1 MRRTA
6 PGSRIGRAGV
16 AIGLLASIAIGGC
29 AKDPLFVL
37 DSDIPAPYGAEGRA
51 TSGIERRDGVLVG
64 VDSVFGSKVDD
75 PVGTIDA
82 LVPRFTAV
90 GWVVGRR
97 GSTDSTATVVFAKGD
112 RRCRVRVVRNELDP
126 AMSRIAYR
134 LDQVRPDETSSPA
147 EATDG

>member
-6 PGSRIGRAGV
+6 PGSHIGRAGV
-16 AIGLLASIAIGGC
+16 VIGLLASIAIEDAQGSVVRPRQRHPG
-29 AKDPLFVL
+29 PVRR
-37 DSDIPAPYGAEGRA
+37 GRRA

-90 GWVVGRR
+90 GWVVERR

-134 LDQVRPDETSSPA
+134 LDQVRPDETASPA
-147 EATDG
+147 GAADG